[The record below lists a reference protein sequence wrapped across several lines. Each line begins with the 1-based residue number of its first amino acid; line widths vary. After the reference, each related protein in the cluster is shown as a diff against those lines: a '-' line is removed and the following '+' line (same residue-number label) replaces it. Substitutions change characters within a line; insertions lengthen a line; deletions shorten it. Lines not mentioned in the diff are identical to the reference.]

1 MRGRRGRTLGPDE
14 AKLWAAAMKDTRPL
28 AGRSLPEAPE
38 TPEVAPA
45 AAVATAAPGPAKPGA
60 KTAAATKAPFIDQVR
75 PVELTPPPLEKRARP
90 AVSIAERGLD
100 ATRLDTVDGS
110 TADKLRRG
118 RMPIEARLDLHGLTQ
133 DAAWRE
139 LEGFLARA
147 EAAGRRS
154 LLIITGTGL
163 RSRLRND
170 DDDLPFRHDE
180 RRPGVLRDSLPRW
193 LSAPHNRPRVLAW
206 SPAQQRDGGAGAF
219 YVLLRRRR

>member
-28 AGRSLPEAPE
+28 AGRSLPEVAE
-38 TPEVAPA
+38 MPEVTAGGAPA
-45 AAVATAAPGPAKPGA
+45 SAATPAK
-60 KTAAATKAPFIDQVR
+60 APYIDQVR

-170 DDDLPFRHDE
+170 DDDLPFRLDE

>member
-1 MRGRRGRTLGPDE
+1 MRGRRGRTLGPEE

-28 AGRSLPEAPE
+28 AGRSLPEVPE
-38 TPEVAPA
+38 PPEITPGAATPA
-45 AAVATAAPGPAKPGA
+45 AA
-60 KTAAATKAPFIDQVR
+60 AAAARAPVIDQVR
-75 PVELTPPPLEKRARP
+75 PAELTPPPLEKRARP
-90 AVSIAERGLD
+90 AVSVAERGLD
-100 ATRLDTVDGS
+100 ATRLDTLDGS

-133 DAAWRE
+133 DDAWRE

-163 RSRLRND
+163 RSRLRDED
-170 DDDLPFRHDE
+170 DDMPFRMDQ

>member
-1 MRGRRGRTLGPDE
+1 MRGRRGRTLGPEE

-28 AGRSLPEAPE
+28 AGRSLPEVPE
-38 TPEVAPA
+38 PPEITPGAATPA
-45 AAVATAAPGPAKPGA
+45 A
-60 KTAAATKAPFIDQVR
+60 TAAATRAPFIDQVR
-75 PVELTPPPLEKRARP
+75 PAELTPPPLEKRARP
-90 AVSIAERGLD
+90 AVSVAERGLD
-100 ATRLDTVDGS
+100 ATRLDTLDGS

-133 DAAWRE
+133 DDAWRE

-163 RSRLRND
+163 RSRLRDED
-170 DDDLPFRHDE
+170 DDMPFRMDQ

>member
-28 AGRSLPEAPE
+28 AGRSLPEVAE
-38 TPEVAPA
+38 MPEVTSGGAPA
-45 AAVATAAPGPAKPGA
+45 SGATPAK
-60 KTAAATKAPFIDQVR
+60 APYIDQVR

-170 DDDLPFRHDE
+170 DDDLPFRLDE

>member
-1 MRGRRGRTLGPDE
+1 MRGRRGRTLGPEE

-28 AGRSLPEAPE
+28 AGRSLPEVPE
-38 TPEVAPA
+38 PPEITPGA
-45 AAVATAAPGPAKPGA
+45 ATAA
-60 KTAAATKAPFIDQVR
+60 AAAARAPFIDQVR
-75 PVELTPPPLEKRARP
+75 PAELTPPPLEKRARP
-90 AVSIAERGLD
+90 AVSVAERGLD
-100 ATRLDTVDGS
+100 ATRLDTLDGS

-133 DAAWRE
+133 DDAWRE

-163 RSRLRND
+163 RSRLRDED
-170 DDDLPFRHDE
+170 DDMPFRMDQ

>member
-1 MRGRRGRTLGPDE
+1 MRGRRGRTLGPEE

-28 AGRSLPEAPE
+28 AGRSLPEVPE
-38 TPEVAPA
+38 PPEITPGAATPA
-45 AAVATAAPGPAKPGA
+45 AA
-60 KTAAATKAPFIDQVR
+60 AAAARAPFIDQVR
-75 PVELTPPPLEKRARP
+75 PAELTPPPLEKRARP
-90 AVSIAERGLD
+90 AVSVAERGLD
-100 ATRLDTVDGS
+100 ATRLDTLDGS

-133 DAAWRE
+133 DDAWRE

-163 RSRLRND
+163 RSRLRD
-170 DDDLPFRHDE
+170 EDDDLPFRMDQ

>member
-14 AKLWAAAMKDTRPL
+14 ARLWAAAMKDTRPL
-28 AGRSLPEAPE
+28 AGRSLPEVVE
-38 TPEVAPA
+38 TPEVTAGGAPA
-45 AAVATAAPGPAKPGA
+45 PAK
-60 KTAAATKAPFIDQVR
+60 APYIDQVR

-100 ATRLDTVDGS
+100 ATRLDTLDGS

-170 DDDLPFRHDE
+170 DDDLPFRLDE

>member
-1 MRGRRGRTLGPDE
+1 MRGRRGRTLGPEE

-28 AGRSLPEAPE
+28 AGRTLPKVPE
-38 TPEVAPA
+38 PPEVTPA
-45 AAVATAAPGPAKPGA
+45 ATPATTRSGAA
-60 KTAAATKAPFIDQVR
+60 KAPFIDQVR

-100 ATRLDTVDGS
+100 ATRLDTLDGS

-170 DDDLPFRHDE
+170 DDDLPFRMDE

>member
-1 MRGRRGRTLGPDE
+1 MRGRRGRTLGPEE

-28 AGRSLPEAPE
+28 AGRSLPEVPE
-38 TPEVAPA
+38 PPEITPGAATPA
-45 AAVATAAPGPAKPGA
+45 AA
-60 KTAAATKAPFIDQVR
+60 AAAARAPFIDQVR
-75 PVELTPPPLEKRARP
+75 PAELTPPPLEKRARP
-90 AVSIAERGLD
+90 AVSVAERGLD
-100 ATRLDTVDGS
+100 ATRLDTLDGS
-110 TADKLRRG
+110 TADTLRRG

-133 DAAWRE
+133 DDAWRE

-163 RSRLRND
+163 RSRLRDED
-170 DDDLPFRHDE
+170 DDMPFRMDQ